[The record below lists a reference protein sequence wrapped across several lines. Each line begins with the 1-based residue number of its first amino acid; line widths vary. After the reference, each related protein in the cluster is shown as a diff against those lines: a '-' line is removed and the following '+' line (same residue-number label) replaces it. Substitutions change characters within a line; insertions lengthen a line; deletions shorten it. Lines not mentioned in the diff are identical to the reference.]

1 MTAVK
6 RGQSGPGIRSFDHVS
21 LPMRNTDAMLS
32 FYRALG
38 LTVNEGP
45 QICSVHLGDQKLNLH
60 RPEFWQD
67 AGFTT
72 RAPAA
77 EPPCGDFCVVWEGG
91 ADALTM
97 LFERVGAEG
106 HLEAVGVAVV
116 VGIVVVLVGAE
127 VPFLGDAQAEASL
140 ASAGTSAIRTAIC
153 SSS

>member
-77 EPPCGDFCVVWEGG
+77 EPPCGDFCGVWEGG

-97 LFERVGAEG
+97 LFERVGAEV
-106 HLEAVGVAVV
+106 E
-116 VGIVVVLVGAE
+116 
-127 VPFLGDAQAEASL
+127 LGPVDRPGGRAGGSVT
-140 ASAGTSAIRTAIC
+140 GTSRYIRDPDGNLLEFMIYL
-153 SSS
+153 

>member
-1 MTAVK
+1 
-6 RGQSGPGIRSFDHVS
+6 
-21 LPMRNTDAMLS
+21 MRNTDAMLS

-67 AGFTT
+67 ARFTT

-97 LFERVGAEG
+97 LFERVGAEV
-106 HLEAVGVAVV
+106 E
-116 VGIVVVLVGAE
+116 
-127 VPFLGDAQAEASL
+127 LGPVDRPGGRAGGSVT
-140 ASAGTSAIRTAIC
+140 GTSRYIRDPDGNLLEFMIYL
-153 SSS
+153 

>member
-67 AGFTT
+67 ARAVHHARAGRGTT
-72 RAPAA
+72 MRRLL
-77 EPPCGDFCVVWEGG
+77 CRMGG
-91 ADALTM
+91 W
-97 LFERVGAEG
+97 
-106 HLEAVGVAVV
+106 
-116 VGIVVVLVGAE
+116 
-127 VPFLGDAQAEASL
+127 
-140 ASAGTSAIRTAIC
+140 C
-153 SSS
+153 

>member
-1 MTAVK
+1 MTAVE
-6 RGQSGPGIRSFDHVS
+6 RGHAGSGIRSFDHVS

-45 QICSVHLGDQKLNLH
+45 QICSVHFGDQKLNFH

-67 AGFTT
+67 VSFTT

-91 ADALTM
+91 VDARTM
-97 LFERVGAEG
+97 LFERVD
-106 HLEAVGVAVV
+106 
-116 VGIVVVLVGAE
+116 AE
-127 VPFLGDAQAEASL
+127 VELGPVDRLEGRGGGSVT
-140 ASAGTSAIRTAIC
+140 GTSRYIRDPDGNLIEFMIYL
-153 SSS
+153 

>member
-77 EPPCGDFCVVWEGG
+77 EPPCGDFCVVWGVVLTRSRCCSSGSVPRWNWGRSIGLGG
-91 ADALTM
+91 APA
-97 LFERVGAEG
+97 G
-106 HLEAVGVAVV
+106 
-116 VGIVVVLVGAE
+116 
-127 VPFLGDAQAEASL
+127 ASL
-140 ASAGTSAIRTAIC
+140 APAGTSAIRTAIC